1 LTEFEQAVFLLT
13 GQFAV
18 VVRSAGKSYTG
29 TISMDAIRRQF
40 QYLRSTLGHNTAA
53 RRLPGLPS
61 PAGVA
66 GPKLDRPKLNRSSV
80 EARTE
85 TVAAVREPRPL
96 IGHPSMIAL
105 LIALGA
111 VVGAKFLAS
120 TERAQPATPTIM
132 AMPNYKFQPDQ
143 TGTTPAKTRTVQ
155 DQTGSIGGT
164 VGSTPVAASPA
175 AASTPGVATARLA
188 SNSYFPEPKL
198 VKAVTTDGRG
208 RIINP
213 AEPIAVRPEALPA
226 VRAAAAPVAAKP
238 ATPAPAAPVTV
249 AKLEKTTVRVDMPP
263 EVDANVTTAAQ
274 SPVAQSPVAA
284 APAAPAAPV
293 VAAVAA
299 PPVDNRKPANVVET
313 ASFGRSSGISVQIAA
328 AQTEEEAR
336 AVADRFEQRF
346 SYELDGRKLSII
358 QAQPKDKVVYRVRL
372 TEISRNEA
380 DTICG
385 QLRANR
391 IGCFVAKD

>member
-1 LTEFEQAVFLLT
+1 
-13 GQFAV
+13 
-18 VVRSAGKSYTG
+18 
-29 TISMDAIRRQF
+29 MDAIRRQF
-40 QYLRSTLGHNTAA
+40 QYLSSTLGHNTAQ

-61 PAGVA
+61 PAGFA
-66 GPKLDRPKLNRSSV
+66 GPTPTDRSTRS

-85 TVAAVREPRPL
+85 AVAAVHKPRPL

-120 TERAQPATPTIM
+120 TERVQPATPTIM
-132 AMPNYKFQPDQ
+132 AGPNYKIQPDL
-143 TGTTPAKTRTVQ
+143 TGTTPAGLTSGGKTRAAQ
-155 DQTGSIGGT
+155 DQTGSINI
-164 VGSTPVAASPA
+164 VGSTPVSPA

-188 SNSYFPEPKL
+188 SNSYFPEPKM
-198 VKAVTTDGRG
+198 VKAVTTDARG

-226 VRAAAAPVAAKP
+226 VRATAAPVAPKV
-238 ATPAPAAPVTV
+238 ATATPAAPVTV

-263 EVDANVTTAAQ
+263 DVDVNVTTAAQ
-274 SPVAQSPVAA
+274 SPVAQAPVAA
-284 APAAPAAPV
+284 APVAPATPV
-293 VAAVAA
+293 VAVAA
-299 PPVDNRKPANVVET
+299 PPVDNRKPANVAET
-313 ASFGRSSGISVQIAA
+313 ASFGRSTGVSVQIAA
-328 AQTEEEAR
+328 AGTEEEAR

-346 SYELDGRKLSII
+346 AYELDGRKLSII
-358 QAQPKDKVVYRVRL
+358 QATPKDKVVYRVRL
-372 TEISRNEA
+372 TEVSRNEA